1 MRLEHHGIL
10 ADRAPEA
17 ATQRDLSVLKGSY
30 NRALPH
36 YFISYSAVDGLDV
49 AMRIAAALEG
59 GDPPLAV
66 WLDKLEKER
75 HRLRPGEAW
84 DEQIVEGI
92 RTCESLIFL
101 LSSDSVHPN
110 SVCKNEWTRALKYK
124 KPVIP
129 IRVERGVEMPFR
141 LDPREAIELDGVLE
155 QGLERLRNH
164 LLWLKSPAG
173 MLRTFE
179 ERLADADRDLRRA
192 DGPDRSRILDEMAT
206 LRQQIVL
213 QREAVENPS
222 GVARRIQDSVAEGLA
237 QEHPVP
243 PIVSKARC
251 QVVNVPP
258 GTVPRYFQDRHVETK
273 LLSDLVARPE
283 VRLVFVVGRGGVGKT
298 SFACRLL
305 DAVKTGEAV
314 DATSPPAADA
324 IVYLSAANGRRVT
337 VPNLYADLCRLLPDA
352 RARELTTAYA
362 NPVQTTTGK
371 MEALLQ
377 EFRSG
382 RVLVLLDNFEDVVDP
397 ERLAVRDAELAEAIT
412 ALLNAPPHPVM
423 LIVTTRLAARDLLV
437 EQPGRQARIDLD
449 EGLPSPYAEN
459 ILREMDVDEK
469 VGLRTASADL
479 LNQARERTRGY
490 PRALEAL
497 FAILSADRNTTLA
510 DLLGETTTGLLPENV
525 VRVLVGEAF
534 SRLDPVSQQVQ
545 QALAIYD
552 RPVLPAA
559 VDHLLQPYLMG
570 LASAPILGRL
580 VNMQFVR
587 KQGGRYYLHPV
598 DRDYALRRIPRGEPA
613 DREAEP
619 AVFSQLALLHR
630 AAQYFRAARPDPE
643 RSKSLDDLAMLLAEF
658 DMHCD
663 GEDFERGCNV
673 LLSFNNLLEHWGHYR
688 LSREL
693 AARLEGHLEKPRMR
707 LAVQQMLGGAES
719 RLGRYTEAIRRLE
732 QALEIARDIGATR
745 EEIFLLYQIGWCHG
759 ELGDTGRAVELLQAS
774 LHLAEG
780 TGDVVAQGN
789 TLSLLGWYCGKLGQ
803 VEQSV
808 DFSRRAVEMLR
819 DKSNATSFATAV
831 ANLAGVLLDAGQYD
845 EAIARATES
854 LATDPDSV
862 NLRNWN
868 HGFIARAHLALG
880 RVSDARAAA
889 ERGRAADEP
898 ENNPNVLVLL
908 GIACLRQQ
916 DVEAAAEAFEAAVAQ
931 ADVVL
936 QFTRNFNAL
945 DSKAVALTGLALCGD
960 RSRLADAVAAHRAA
974 RAINRDAGV
983 MRRVAWLNEQMAPAD
998 AAGRV

>member
-1 MRLEHHGIL
+1 MISAGLTGPTV
-10 ADRAPEA
+10 RAFSTRWPRCGSRSSCSAKRSRTRA
-17 ATQRDLSVLKGSY
+17 AWPGAFRTASPKGS
-30 NRALPH
+30 RR
-36 YFISYSAVDGLDV
+36 S
-49 AMRIAAALEG
+49 
-59 GDPPLAV
+59 
-66 WLDKLEKER
+66 
-75 HRLRPGEAW
+75 
-84 DEQIVEGI
+84 
-92 RTCESLIFL
+92 
-101 LSSDSVHPN
+101 
-110 SVCKNEWTRALKYK
+110 TR
-124 KPVIP
+124 
-129 IRVERGVEMPFR
+129 FR
-141 LDPREAIELDGVLE
+141 R
-155 QGLERLRNH
+155 
-164 LLWLKSPAG
+164 
-173 MLRTFE
+173 
-179 ERLADADRDLRRA
+179 
-192 DGPDRSRILDEMAT
+192 
-206 LRQQIVL
+206 
-213 QREAVENPS
+213 
-222 GVARRIQDSVAEGLA
+222 
-237 QEHPVP
+237 
-243 PIVSKARC
+243 
-251 QVVNVPP
+251 
-258 GTVPRYFQDRHVETK
+258 FQDRHVETK

-377 EFRSG
+377 EFRSS

-469 VGLRTASADL
+469 LGLRTASADL
-479 LNQARERTRGY
+479 LNHARERTRGY

-688 LSREL
+688 L
-693 AARLEGHLEKPRMR
+693 
-707 LAVQQMLGGAES
+707 VAES

-845 EAIARATES
+845 EAIALATES

-960 RSRLADAVAAHRAA
+960 RSRLADAVAVHRAA